1 MWRTARD
8 SVCLLTTLV
17 ESGRPWI
24 NQRTFGTRGRE
35 RERPSRMVLSDRVA
49 RGPRPEAPR
58 RPRDKPDGPWA
69 GTNRTVA
76 NVDRGRGRSADFRDR
91 DSRDGRNNRSL
102 RDDRGDREG
111 RDSWDSRS
119 GRNTR
124 SFRDE
129 REGGDSREF
138 RDSRGSR
145 SFRDDREGSGS
156 RDFKADRESRD
167 SADARDNKSF
177 RDDRGGRDARDSRDS
192 RDVAEGRDSR
202 TSRDNRGD
210 RSVEWE
216 DTRKALKMQR
226 ALTSI
231 PYRERLQVK
240 ARISDIETFGQF
252 RLVPPVRDA
261 IFDEVLKG
269 MTDIKPTPV
278 QKLAIPAL
286 LGRPIAERRSNP
298 LLKKPEG
305 RQEFL
310 LAAETGSGKTLAYLA
325 PIMHSLKVAEADD
338 EAAKAY
344 NERLAAEKE
353 HRGGAPV
360 SEWID
365 KFEPHPNT
373 ARPRAIVLV
382 PTSELVDQVLAVA
395 KHISHVAKLK
405 VRPLSANYNAA
416 KLQRNLYSHGGID
429 MVIATPHLLAAMAEK
444 DPNILS
450 RVHHLVVDEA
460 DSLFDRS
467 FSPETSAIVDRAMP
481 SIKQL
486 ILCSA
491 TIPRRLDNYL
501 AAHFP
506 HVHRIATPNLH
517 AIPRRVQLGV
527 IDVSRDPYRNNK
539 LLACADA
546 IWSIGKDA
554 AQHEGPVREEVDVKR
569 IMVFVNERE
578 TTQEVADYLISK
590 GIDAVALHR
599 DTPEHRQSEM
609 LANFT
614 SNEPMRISKA
624 EVEANKQA
632 ILTKAG
638 TLSGGSRRHLP
649 NTKVIVATDLAS
661 RGIDTLA
668 VRHVVL
674 YDVPHTTID
683 FIHRLGRAGRMG
695 RRGRGIVL
703 VGKNDRRDVVAEVKE
718 SMYMGQA
725 LI

>member
-1 MWRTARD
+1 MLRTARD
-8 SVCLLTTLV
+8 SVCLICRSAATPRNALL
-17 ESGRPWI
+17 ELGRPWI
-24 NQRTFGTRGRE
+24 NQRTFATR

-49 RGPRPEAPR
+49 RGPRTDAPR
-58 RPRDKPDGPWA
+58 RPRDRPDGPWA

-76 NVDRGRGRSADFRDR
+76 NVDRSRGQGSFRTLSPTGQRDR
-91 DSRDGRNNRSL
+91 EDRDGRDGRDG
-102 RDDRGDREG
+102 RDDGDN
-111 RDSWDSRS
+111 RD
-119 GRNTR
+119 TR
-124 SFRDE
+124 AR
-129 REGGDSREF
+129 R
-138 RDSRGSR
+138 
-145 SFRDDREGSGS
+145 
-156 RDFKADRESRD
+156 
-167 SADARDNKSF
+167 DARDNRN
-177 RDDRGGRDARDSRDS
+177 RDLG
-192 RDVAEGRDSR
+192 EK
-202 TSRDNRGD
+202 
-210 RSVEWE
+210 E

-231 PYRERLQVK
+231 PYRERIQVK
-240 ARISDIETFGQF
+240 ARISDIESFDQF
-252 RLVPPVRDA
+252 KLLPSVREA
-261 IFDEVLKG
+261 ILNEVLKG
-269 MTDIKPTPV
+269 MVDIKPTPV

-286 LGRPIAERRSNP
+286 LGQQIWQRRSNP
-298 LLKKPEG
+298 LLKKPDG
-305 RQEFL
+305 REEFL

-325 PIMHSLKVAEADD
+325 PTINALKLAEADD
-338 EAAKAY
+338 ADAKAY
-344 NERLAAEKE
+344 NERLEAEKE
-353 HRGGAPV
+353 RRGGTPV

-365 KFEPHPNT
+365 NFEPHPNT
-373 ARPRAIVLV
+373 ARPRAVVLV
-382 PTSELVDQVLAVA
+382 PTAELVDQVLAVA
-395 KHISHVAKLK
+395 KAISHVAKLK

-416 KLQRNLYSHGGID
+416 KIQRNLYSHGGID
-429 MVIATPHLLAAMAEK
+429 MVIATPHLLAAMANK

-450 RVHHLVVDEA
+450 RVHHLIVDEA

-481 SIKQL
+481 SLKQL

-506 HVHRIATPNLH
+506 HIHRIATPNLH

-527 IDVSRDPYRNNK
+527 IDVSKDPYRNNK

-554 AQHEGPVREEVDVKR
+554 AQHEGPVKDEVDVKR

-578 TTQEVADYLISK
+578 TTQEVADYLVSK

-614 SNEPMRISKA
+614 SNKPMRISKA
-624 EVEANKQA
+624 EVEQNKQA
-632 ILTKAG
+632 ILAKSG
-638 TLSGGSRRHLP
+638 NVGGGSRRHLA

-703 VGKNDRRDVVAEVKE
+703 VGKDDRRDVVAEVKE
-718 SMYMGQA
+718 SMFMGQA